1 VNIDTDFE
9 LMLPDSYVNSIEER
23 LLYQKLAEIQSK
35 DELQK
40 FENELVD
47 RFGNLPKEAINLLKS
62 VELKWSAAEIGF
74 DKIVMKN
81 GIFLG
86 YFPDNPQD
94 KFYQSEKF
102 RNIIAYLFKILRSST
117 ERKIGKRRQSI
128 DDEKDAVKNVDEVNV
143 LLNNILG

>member
-1 VNIDTDFE
+1 LVLTEFNKLIASFGR
-9 LMLPDSYVNSIEER
+9 LPNLSTKE
-23 LLYQKLAEIQSK
+23 
-35 DELQK
+35 ELQK

-47 RFGNLPKEAINLLKS
+47 RFGSLPKEAINLLKS
-62 VELKWSAAEIGF
+62 VELKWLAAEIGF

-102 RNIIAYLFKILRSST
+102 RNIIAYLSQNPREAQLKEKS
-117 ERKIGKRRQSI
+117 GKEGNQLMMR
-128 DDEKDAVKNVDEVNV
+128 KDAVKNVDEVNV